1 MSLACNA
8 SLCISKLITSFCIG
22 SQASTSSRYYQRQI
36 CNIPHTNT
44 QNTIISACENSFI
57 SYGLFFC
64 SQTRKATLYDLI
76 KIIIGA
82 FFRLLLTVEYMSS
95 FLLTHPVRGATPF
108 CRLFG
113 VRCQFLLTHPV
124 RGATRPTRI
133 ASAPHAFLL
142 THPRERCDRALCACT
157 DFSCISTHAP
167 RERCDRL
174 AKRIF
179 KKVSISTHAPRERCD
194 LILCHNPMSNHDFYS
209 RTP

>member
-8 SLCISKLITSFCIG
+8 SLCISKLITSFCID

-95 FLLTHPVRGATPF
+95 LLLTHPVRGAT
-108 CRLFG
+108 G
-113 VRCQFLLTHPV
+113 
-124 RGATRPTRI
+124 I
-133 ASAPHAFLL
+133 APYFSAP
-142 THPRERCDRALCACT
+142 DI
-157 DFSCISTHAP
+157 ISTHAP
-167 RERCDRL
+167 RERCDIVP
-174 AKRIF
+174 ASAQIMIH
-179 KKVSISTHAPRERCD
+179 ISTHAPRERCD
-194 LILCHNPMSNHDFYS
+194 IINYTGFLQQKHFYS
-209 RTP
+209 RTPREVRLAFSAPPPPQ